1 MPGRGSGLGRRSG
14 VGAGR
19 VAAVLCVLSVILFT
33 LSCREA
39 GTGPISS
46 VKGAFTVVTTP
57 VRYAGSVVSAPF
69 SGLAN
74 VFGNLTADEKTLSE
88 LKEENEKLTA
98 ENAKL
103 KEADETASRLQDLLK
118 LQSTYSLESTAAHV
132 ISGSTDTWTSTVTI
146 DKGTSSGLT
155 VGMPVTDSA
164 GVIGQIIECGVSSST
179 VRLITDESS
188 SVSAM
193 VQSSRAQG
201 MLRGSAD
208 GTLRLTLV
216 RTDQTVKTGDLVVT
230 SGLGGVFP
238 KGLPLGK
245 VTNVERTSGSMYY
258 TITVKAF
265 SSTGSFEEV
274 LVITALKQDQKATAD
289 DAAAANKQDTSA
301 STSAGTVAT
310 TDEASDASTAAEADN
325 DSQEG

>member
-1 MPGRGSGLGRRSG
+1 M
-14 VGAGR
+14 
-19 VAAVLCVLSVILFT
+19 AAVLCVLSVILFT

-39 GTGPISS
+39 STGPISS

-57 VRYAGSVVSAPF
+57 VRYVGSVVSAPF

-74 VFGNLTADEKTLSE
+74 VFSNLTADEKTLSE

-103 KEADETASRLQDLLK
+103 KEADETATRLQDLLN

-132 ISGSTDTWTSTVTI
+132 ISGSTDTWTSTV
-146 DKGTSSGLT
+146 K
-155 VGMPVTDSA
+155 A
-164 GVIGQIIECGVSSST
+164 
-179 VRLITDESS
+179 
-188 SVSAM
+188 
-193 VQSSRAQG
+193 
-201 MLRGSAD
+201 
-208 GTLRLTLV
+208 
-216 RTDQTVKTGDLVVT
+216 GDLVVT

-301 STSAGTVAT
+301 STTAEV
-310 TDEASDASTAAEADN
+310 SDAATAAEADG

>member
-1 MPGRGSGLGRRSG
+1 M
-14 VGAGR
+14 
-19 VAAVLCVLSVILFT
+19 AAVLCVLSVILFT

-57 VRYAGSVVSAPF
+57 VRYAGSVASAPF

-103 KEADETASRLQDLLK
+103 KEADETASRLQDLLN
-118 LQSTYSLESTAAHV
+118 LQSTYSLESTAAH
-132 ISGSTDTWTSTVTI
+132 VTI

-310 TDEASDASTAAEADN
+310 TDEASDAVAAAEADS